1 MASRALCRPRGRWC
15 TLADRTLRF
24 WLSILVCTTLLFAPC
39 ATAADSHSSYLG
51 LDRNEYPGDN
61 NLKELRKT
69 FAFTGYWLSNPPGSK
84 SNTWVGKRGK
94 VEAAGFGF
102 LVLFNGRLYRELKA
116 NAAAL
121 GGSDA
126 DAAIAAARR
135 EGFPAQTI
143 IFLDQE
149 QGGRLLPEQKAYLFA
164 WVDEVSKAGFRAGV
178 YCSGMAAEEAGGASV
193 VTAKD
198 IKENAGSR
206 NITYWVTN
214 DACPPSPGCTA
225 NARPPSP
232 NASGVD
238 FADVWQFAQSPERKD
253 VAGACRGYD
262 KSGNCFPSAAAAK
275 QNLHIDLSS
284 ANSADPSHGRT
295 R

>member
-1 MASRALCRPRGRWC
+1 
-15 TLADRTLRF
+15 LRL
-24 WLSILVCTTLLFAPC
+24 WLSILVCTTLPFAPC

-51 LDRNEYPGDN
+51 FDRNEYPGDDS
-61 NLKELRKT
+61 LTELHKT
-69 FAFTGYWLSNPPGSK
+69 FAFAGYWLNNPPGSK
-84 SNTWVGKRGK
+84 TNTWIGKRGK

-102 LVLFNGRLYRELKA
+102 LVLFNGRLYRELKV
-116 NAAAL
+116 NAAAK
-121 GGSDA
+121 GKSDA

-135 EGFPAQTI
+135 EGFPSQTV

-164 WVDEVSKAGFRAGV
+164 WIDEVSKAGFRGGV
-178 YCSGMAAEEAGGASV
+178 YCSGIAAPEEGGASV
-193 VTAKD
+193 VTAED
-198 IKENAGSR
+198 IKANAGSR

-214 DACPPSPGCTA
+214 DACPRSPGCVV

-238 FADVWQFAQSPERKD
+238 FAEVWQFAQSPRRKD
-253 VAGACRGYD
+253 VAGGCSGYD
-262 KSGNCFPSAAAAK
+262 KDGSCYPPATAAV
-275 QNLHIDLSS
+275 QRLYVDLNA